1 MLSHASIWKAID
13 ALASRHD
20 ISPSG
25 LAKLAGLDPTTFNP
39 SKRFKP
45 NGKPRWPST
54 ESIAK
59 ILDVTQSTPDWFF
72 SQNFER
78 VSSRQVP
85 APERKAFLLPEGAG
99 DGPNAGVEQDTLP
112 CPSSTVPLWLE
123 EKSAGTF
130 FENVALEETEQVDNR
145 DIEKIRHSASETRQL
160 QDFISFP
167 AEPHEP
173 VFALPVC
180 NDAFEPLYRCGDT
193 LLVSP
198 TASLRHGDRM
208 IAKSHAGLLSVYSLI
223 RTTARNLVVHSIQ
236 EPNIETIVALS
247 DLRWSARILWA
258 SQ

>member
-59 ILDVTQSTPDWFF
+59 ILDVTQSTPDRFF
-72 SQNFER
+72 SENFEKN
-78 VSSRQVP
+78 SNNQDP
-85 APERKAFLLPEGAG
+85 APERKAFLKSEGYS
-99 DGPNAGVEQDTLP
+99 NAPGSGVEHDSLP
-112 CPSSTVPLWLE
+112 YPSSTVPLWLE
-123 EKSAGTF
+123 EKSADMF
-130 FENVALEETEQVDNR
+130 FEDVTLEEAEQVHDSGSF
-145 DIEKIRHSASETRQL
+145 KIRHKSTGTGQL
-160 QDFISFP
+160 QDFITFP
-167 AEPHEP
+167 AKPQEP

-236 EPNIETIVALS
+236 EPNIEKIIALN